1 MVERW
6 LDVLVHHPTPLPPLP
21 PARPLHFVP
30 QLLPSYGNS
39 ASPTISCCEL
49 STWKLLW
56 RSQFWCWAGS
66 GGQRKLL
73 RIVITSAGGLS
84 LVLPDDPCFEAW
96 FCLIQNQCWCNVKEA
111 DKYYLQAYQ
120 STLGLVDCQ
129 TSVIEILQR
138 VESHIWET
146 LTGGKRNWSLTHST
160 GPQTLFFERRWRA
173 GVGSATDGGAGR
185 GAAAHT
191 SLLQSPPMGRQRNT
205 KLLICVG

>member
-1 MVERW
+1 MMVERW

-30 QLLPSYGNS
+30 QILPSYGNS

-120 STLGLVDCQ
+120 STPGLVVSQ
-129 TSVIEILQR
+129 TSVIEILQQ

-146 LTGGKRNWSLTHST
+146 LTGG
-160 GPQTLFFERRWRA
+160 G
-173 GVGSATDGGAGR
+173 
-185 GAAAHT
+185 
-191 SLLQSPPMGRQRNT
+191 
-205 KLLICVG
+205 